1 MNVLFVCTGN
11 TCRSPMAEGYLKAKM
26 PDLSVKS
33 RGLLTDSSP
42 ASPNSVKACLELGID
57 ISEHVSTQLNM
68 GDIAWADKIIC
79 MSPSHK
85 TVLLMYTNSQKVSV
99 LGDGIPDPYG
109 GDIDIYRTCRD
120 AIFSA
125 VDKLIENGFFSEF
138 YITAMEREHIKPIAD
153 LEKICFSEPWSEDG
167 ILESYKNGTKFFVGI
182 ENGKVLGYIGISCII
197 DEGYITNVAVFPESR
212 KKGVGTALLERV
224 FSLAKDMGLS
234 FVSLEVRESNIP
246 AISLYEKLGFKQE
259 GKRKDF
265 YRDPKEDALILTKRF
280 D

>member
-33 RGLLTDSSP
+33 RGLSADSSP

-57 ISEHVSTQLNM
+57 ISKHVSTQLNM

-167 ILESYKNGTKFFVGI
+167 ISESYKNGTKFFVGI
-182 ENGKVLGYIGISCII
+182 ENGKVLGYIGIICII